1 MHAAADL
8 CGGEGADIV
17 AFVVELSVVAFQPG
31 IELETQEPRID
42 LVGGEVGD
50 GADAKKWV
58 GGPPWA
64 PGGRQ
69 AQRGKPLCP

>member
-8 CGGEGADIV
+8 RGGEGADIV
-17 AFVVELSVVAFQPG
+17 APIVEFPVVAFQPG
-31 IELETQEPRID
+31 IELEAQEARID

-69 AQRGKPLCP
+69 AQRGKSLCP